1 LISCLVPIRDIV
13 SDCFGSVLGSL
24 NQFWIWYKVLGLVP
38 FADNFIRPVHYSVM
52 VWPQIMFMVE
62 ILAFLLAYYSFVIA
76 TGFASSCED

>member
-1 LISCLVPIRDIV
+1 VIALDMFWEASIS
-13 SDCFGSVLGSL
+13 FGFGTRCWV
-24 NQFWIWYKVLGLVP
+24 LVP